1 MKMPKSAIVTSS
13 LILVLLP
20 DLLQAQTTPGSQD
33 ALKSVR
39 KFVQDF
45 YSWYFPNA
53 LKFKDSVDLALR
65 DRGYVFSP
73 ELFKA
78 LKEDTDAQAKS
89 PGHEIYV
96 LVSDPFL
103 NTQEPVERYEL
114 RGITQKGNKYLVEVL
129 GVYPVR
135 PFERP
140 GLTTE
145 VIAQVQ
151 RRNGHWVFTNFLY
164 PSVDTQFGHTPNL
177 LETLKVLREQR
188 RGEKPDTR
196 AK

>member
-20 DLLQAQTTPGSQD
+20 DLLQARTTPGSQD

-45 YSWYFPNA
+45 YSWCFPNA
-53 LKFKDSVDLALR
+53 LKFEDPVDLALR
-65 DRGYVFSP
+65 DRAYVFSP
-73 ELFKA
+73 EL
-78 LKEDTDAQAKS
+78 
-89 PGHEIYV
+89 V
-96 LVSDPFL
+96 
-103 NTQEPVERYEL
+103 
-114 RGITQKGNKYLVEVL
+114 
-129 GVYPVR
+129 
-135 PFERP
+135 
-140 GLTTE
+140 
-145 VIAQVQ
+145 AQVE

-164 PSVDTQFGHTPNL
+164 PSVDTQFGYTPNL
-177 LETLKVLREQR
+177 LEYLKLLREHR